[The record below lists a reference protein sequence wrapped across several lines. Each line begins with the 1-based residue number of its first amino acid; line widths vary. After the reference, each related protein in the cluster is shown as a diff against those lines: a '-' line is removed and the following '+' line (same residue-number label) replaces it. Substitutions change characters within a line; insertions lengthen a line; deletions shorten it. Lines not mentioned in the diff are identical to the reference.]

1 MHAYLCAYIRCGV
14 DVGAPVDQEADDVD
28 VVHLRGNVDRRG
40 SSLPME
46 KTVETMQ
53 SAGGTHGAIY
63 GDSASPKP
71 QGPFVAQF
79 PHRPSPP
86 RTTIAGCG
94 PFRVVASGP
103 RGLQRMPAAAQAG
116 KLGCSAVTAQQP
128 LGSPSA
134 QTLSSRPLP
143 WPIRAS
149 PAASASGYY

>member
-1 MHAYLCAYIRCGV
+1 M
-14 DVGAPVDQEADDVD
+14 
-28 VVHLRGNVDRRG
+28 VHLRGNVGRRG
-40 SSLPME
+40 SSLPMK

-71 QGPFVAQF
+71 QGPFVAQS
-79 PHRPSPP
+79 PHTPSPP